1 MAVTEL
7 DIPGIDLVRRYQE
20 VSSTMDVA
28 RELVLEHAV
37 DASWTGLVFADQQRA
52 GRGRQGRMWHSP
64 GGALLATFIFCV
76 EGGAASLSG
85 YSLACGV
92 ALHRALGS
100 IGANISLKWPN
111 DLVLIESGGLKKLG
125 GILIEVEP
133 SRDFHCVLIGVG
145 INVASTPNDLA
156 QVASS
161 VTDIR
166 GVPTSLE
173 DLLPRV
179 SCEFVEMHRRFLRQG
194 GFASFRDEWVHA
206 SCFRSGVTR
215 IGIDSGS
222 GDEVGIYEG
231 IEPSGALVLRVA
243 GERRQFISGHI
254 TSLAI

>member
-1 MAVTEL
+1 MPFMEI
-7 DIPGIDLVRRYQE
+7 DIPAIRLVRRYPE

-28 RELVLEHAV
+28 RELVSEHAA
-37 DASWTGLVFADQQRA
+37 DPSWTGLVIADQQRA
-52 GRGRQGRMWHSP
+52 GRGRQGRVWHSP
-64 GGALLATFIFCV
+64 GGALLATFIFGV

-92 ALHRALGS
+92 ALHRALAS

-111 DLVLIESGGLKKLG
+111 DLVVIESCGLKKLG

-145 INVASTPNDLA
+145 INVTCAPNDLA
-156 QVASS
+156 QTARS

-166 GVPTSLE
+166 GMPTSLD
-173 DLLPRV
+173 DLLMRV
-179 SCEFVEMHRRFLRQG
+179 SGELVEMHGRFVRKG
-194 GFASFRDEWVHA
+194 GFGSFCHEWTQA
-206 SCFRSGVTR
+206 SCFRSGLST
-215 IGIDSGS
+215 IGIDNGS
-222 GDEVGIYEG
+222 GEVSGIYEG
-231 IEPSGALVLRVA
+231 IESSGALILRVE